1 MTYDLRQAQR
11 LVDSIPEIKES
22 IPYLTELAEGS
33 NPEIPG
39 YLALGKLMQINALA
53 EGAGAAKPPQ
63 GTVKDK
69 LTRTGGVMA
78 LMNGRGQQASQ
89 NMASQSM
96 AQPGPVPQN
105 IPQPEVQDEAMPEDV
120 TMAAEG
126 GIMQAEIDPN
136 MFRFDGGGIVAFAN
150 DLDKKKQQVKDK
162 EKDDEKSSTVG
173 KFLRELLA
181 PLSNTARDVYTAG
194 QAFGTSP
201 GLFEQLTESERAAKE
216 QAAEEIRNPNIRAV
230 TDSYLRPDQTVRNN
244 EQNRL
249 RASYNQQYREGN
261 TANSPYEGK
270 PLISPEMQQMMAAQ
284 GQPPAQPAQ
293 PPKPTG
299 GITNVAPGANINIG
313 ATKPQPMPENEF
325 LTATKNFINQKPE
338 AFDETAEAAK
348 LKARNE
354 AAGIGTYAKVMR
366 DQQAKMR
373 EQFDA
378 SRPTMNEDIVGALRR
393 YARPGA
399 MAGDVGDE
407 ITSQSRREREARMQ
421 FEQDQFKVTEAVER
435 LEEARR
441 TNDVGAITKAE
452 ADLKKANIDLRNHQM
467 TAAASAAST
476 VSADQR
482 SAADRAQNLE
492 IEKAKLAIK
501 KAELAQGAKDSET
514 MKLMKEVEALEA
526 AGKFEEAVQKIER
539 YGKLKAAGLGVRYTG
554 TTKSTTPT
562 PKEINDAIEKAY
574 KTRNSM
580 DFLILGN
587 KNAKQADK
595 DKAQANIDRTKADV
609 IKGLTGGI
617 ASEGGGSMSPQDK
630 QALEWANA
638 NPNDPRS
645 AQIKQKLGA

>member
-1 MTYDLRQAQR
+1 MTYDLKRAQQ
-11 LVDSIPEIKES
+11 LVDAIPEVKES
-22 IPYLTELAEGS
+22 IPYLTELANGS
-33 NPEIPG
+33 HPEIPG
-39 YLALGKLMQINALA
+39 YLALGKIQQISALA
-53 EGAGAAKPPQ
+53 ESAGAAKPPQ

-89 NMASQSM
+89 NMAGQSM
-96 AQPGPVPQN
+96 MQPGPAPEN
-105 IPQPEVQDEAMPEDV
+105 IPRPEPQGEAMPEDV
-120 TMAAEG
+120 MTAADG
-126 GIMQAEIDPN
+126 GIMRADIDPN

-150 DLDKKKQQVKDK
+150 NLDEKKQQVKDK
-162 EKDDEKSSTVG
+162 KKEEEKTSTIG
-173 KFLRELLA
+173 NFLRELLA
-181 PLSNTARDVYTAG
+181 PLSNTAQDVIRAG
-194 QAFGTSP
+194 QAAGTEP
-201 GLFEQLTESERAAKE
+201 GLFEQLTPSQRLAKE
-216 QAAEEIRNPNIRAV
+216 RAAEEIRNPNIRAV
-230 TDSYLRPDQTVRNN
+230 MDSYLRPDQTVRNN

-284 GQPPAQPAQ
+284 AQ
-293 PPKPTG
+293 PPVPAKPPTG
-299 GITNVAPGANINIG
+299 GITNVAPGANISIG
-313 ATKPQPMPENEF
+313 APPAATQAMPENDF
-325 LTATKNFINQKPE
+325 LTATRNFVNQKPE
-338 AFDETAEAAK
+338 TFDEAREAAK

-373 EQFDA
+373 EQFNA

-421 FEQDQFKVTEAVER
+421 FEQDQFKVTEAIER

-441 TNDVGAITKAE
+441 TNDVGAIAKAE
-452 ADLKKANIDLRNHQM
+452 SELRKANADLRNHQM
-467 TAAASAAST
+467 TAAASAANT
-476 VSADQR
+476 VERSRD

-492 IEKAKLAIK
+492 IEKARLAIK

-514 MKLMKEVEALEA
+514 IKLMKEVEALEA
-526 AGKFEEAVQKIER
+526 AGKFDEATQKIDR
-539 YGKLKAAGLGVRYTG
+539 YAKLKAAGLGVKYTG

-580 DFLILGN
+580 DFLVLGN
-587 KNAKQADK
+587 KNAKQVDK
-595 DKAQANIDRTKADV
+595 DRAQANIDRTKADV
-609 IKGLTGGI
+609 IKSLTGGI
-617 ASEGGGSMSPQDK
+617 ASGGGSMSPQDK
-630 QALEWANA
+630 EALEWANA